1 MIRLVLFLLLFAM
14 PAMAQAQA
22 AGGDPRLQTIPYD
35 ADQVVRLKVATRFQL
50 TVIFSPD
57 ERVENVAVGDS
68 DAWQVSLNGRGDAL
82 FIKPVSANAPTNM
95 TVITDARV
103 YSFELSP
110 TYAPAA
116 DTPFTVRFLYPEA
129 VPDGPPSAVPPAEPG
144 RYRLSGN
151 RSLRPGVITDDGVR
165 TYIEWDPDQTLPA
178 VFAVDEQGEE
188 VLVDGY
194 MRDGL
199 YVVDAVHR
207 TLLFRLDRQTAR
219 ASRLRSGTRR

>member
-1 MIRLVLFLLLFAM
+1 MIRLVLLFLLFAM
-14 PAMAQAQA
+14 PVMAQA

-35 ADQVVRLKVATRFQL
+35 ANQVVRLKVATRFQL

-95 TVITDARV
+95 TVITDVRV
-103 YSFELSP
+103 YSFELAP

-116 DTPFTVRFLYPEA
+116 DTPFTVRFLYPAA
-129 VPDGPPSAVPPAEPG
+129 VPGGPPSAIPPAEPG
-144 RYRLSGN
+144 LYRLSGN
-151 RSLRPGVITDDGVR
+151 RSLRPSVTTDDGVR
-165 TYIEWDPDQTLPA
+165 TSIEWGPDQTLPA

-219 ASRLRSGTRR
+219 ASRLRSRARR